1 MLEWSLI
8 NPCEEVIMDAST
20 VSSNASATVQGT
32 AALIMMKKSMDIQA
46 QSALS
51 LLDAVPAAPKYNN
64 PAGLGNSVDTR
75 A

>member
-1 MLEWSLI
+1 
-8 NPCEEVIMDAST
+8 MDMP
-20 VSSNASATVQGT
+20 VSSTGGSATVQSS

-51 LLDAVPAAPKYNN
+51 LLDAVPEAPKYNN
-64 PAGLGNSVDTR
+64 PAGLGSAVDTR

>member
-1 MLEWSLI
+1 
-8 NPCEEVIMDAST
+8 MDAST

-64 PAGLGNSVDTR
+64 PAGLGSSVDTR